1 MHGSSLFS
9 FLRNFIPFSTV
20 TASIYISSISS
31 QMFPF
36 LQILANICYLWS
48 FLMTGIL
55 TSVRLYLTVV
65 LICISLMIS
74 SVEKSFHVYGHLH
87 VLFGKISTL
96 FFDYFFNP
104 FFNVDLYELFIYVGC

>member
-1 MHGSSLFS
+1 
-9 FLRNFIPFSTV
+9 
-20 TASIYISSISS
+20 
-31 QMFPF
+31 
-36 LQILANICYLWS
+36 
-48 FLMTGIL
+48 MTGIL

-87 VLFGKISTL
+87 VLFGKMSTL